1 MIKWYLGFPRKNL
14 RLQFAA
20 NRGSRTKKGQES
32 QCLFTL
38 QYLESTGTSRENYI
52 LWSWLLSPTLSPHPP
67 LNPMPSHLHIFPS
80 PPSLLAPSI
89 QSKPQSALAWIKE
102 LPGIPSVSILSMC
115 PWECV
120 KRAHIC
126 LLPGCNGRGGA
137 LVKRTVFYSFHSKR
151 AFMPMCASI
160 INNFWPQLHQHA
172 NMQQRWVIVL
182 SKYRLTHPFCSRIR
196 VHTDLLRLSLLPHA
210 GLPKSTV
217 ECFTAVTVSR

>member
-1 MIKWYLGFPRKNL
+1 MISWLPQKEIKAEVCCKQEIQN
-14 RLQFAA
+14 
-20 NRGSRTKKGQES
+20 KKGQES
-32 QCLFTL
+32 LCLFTP

-126 LLPGCNGRGGA
+126 LLPGYHWKERGQGVVMA
-137 LVKRTVFYSFHSKR
+137 NRTDIYSFHS
-151 AFMPMCASI
+151 
-160 INNFWPQLHQHA
+160 
-172 NMQQRWVIVL
+172 NMHLCR
-182 SKYRLTHPFCSRIR
+182 C
-196 VHTDLLRLSLLPHA
+196 LLLL
-210 GLPKSTV
+210 
-217 ECFTAVTVSR
+217 